1 MRERLG
7 WKDILANVAGDA
19 QILIV
24 DDDLRIRDSLEKL
37 LTSFGDSVKKA
48 ASAEEADAWFT
59 SQPFDLVMLDV
70 EMPRMN
76 GLEFLRWVQTRD
88 KEVAVI
94 MVTGVDDPT
103 VALECLEAGARTYL
117 VKPIMGDFLRV
128 AVRDALAVR
137 RILVERNDLRQ
148 GF

>member
-1 MRERLG
+1 MHERLG
-7 WKDILANVAGDA
+7 WKDILASVSGDA

-24 DDDLRIRDSLEKL
+24 DDDPRIRDSLEKL
-37 LTSFGDSVKKA
+37 LANSGYSVKKA

-59 SQPFDLVMLDV
+59 SQPFDLVMLDI

-76 GLEFLRWVQTRD
+76 GVEFLRWVQARD

-94 MVTGVDDPT
+94 MITGVDDPT

-117 VKPIMGDFLRV
+117 VKPIMGDFLRI
-128 AVRDALAVR
+128 AVRDALAMR

-148 GF
+148 SS

>member
-37 LTSFGDSVKKA
+37 LTSFGYSIKKA

-59 SQPFDLVMLDV
+59 SQHFDLVMLDI

-148 GF
+148 SS